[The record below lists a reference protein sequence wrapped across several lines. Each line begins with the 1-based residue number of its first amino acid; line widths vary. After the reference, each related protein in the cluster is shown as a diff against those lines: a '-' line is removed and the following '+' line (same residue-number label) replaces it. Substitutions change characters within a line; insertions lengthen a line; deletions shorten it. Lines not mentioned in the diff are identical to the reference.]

1 MNLDGFATEDDA
13 LSEALRTIRL
23 ERAAFGRVD
32 VGEGGGIHHAGAG
45 GPSGGI
51 LCYQVLEGAC
61 ELAPRGEPA
70 RPLRK
75 GTLVLL
81 ADGLVHTVR
90 PMPGEPAPCRV
101 VRGVFAFEGGAWP
114 RLLAGLPPLVS
125 LDMAGRLETLQAV
138 TSAFLARAGAASPG
152 HEAVKRRLAEAL
164 LMQAIGT
171 FVDGD
176 PALRRRLL
184 PNGDG
189 VVHRCLALMERRPE
203 APWTLQSLAREAH
216 TSRSVLAERFMLL
229 VGEPPI
235 AYLTR
240 LRLNAAAR
248 LLAQTAWPLA
258 RVAECA
264 GYRSEAAFCR
274 AFRRHFAMT
283 PAAWRRCRGAA
294 TLPSAGQESVPHQ
307 LDAGEQHAG
316 IQQPVEQPWL
326 DAVGQAHARQ
336 HAYGGERHQRQ

>member
-13 LSEALRTIRL
+13 LSEALRSVRL
-23 ERAAFGRVD
+23 EQAAFAQEG
-32 VGEGGGIHHAGAG
+32 VGEGRSLRHAGEPGASRG
-45 GPSGGI
+45 VV
-51 LCYQVLEGAC
+51 CYQVLEGAC
-61 ELAPRGEPA
+61 ALTSRNEPE
-70 RPLRK
+70 RLLHK
-75 GTLVLL
+75 GALVLL
-81 ADGLVHTVR
+81 ADGVAHEVR
-90 PMPGEPAPCRV
+90 ALPGKPAPCRLL
-101 VRGVFAFEGGAWP
+101 RGVFAFEGGAWP
-114 RLLAGLPPLVS
+114 RLLSGLPPIVS
-125 LDMAGRLETLQAV
+125 IDMGGRLETLQAV
-138 TSAFLARAGAASPG
+138 LSVFLARAEAASPG

-164 LMQAIGT
+164 LMQAIDT
-171 FVDGD
+171 LVDAD

-184 PNGDG
+184 AATDS
-189 VVHRCLALMERRPE
+189 VVHRCLALMERQPE
-203 APWTLQSLAREAH
+203 APWTLQSLAQEAH

-258 RVAECA
+258 RVAESS
-264 GYRSEAAFCR
+264 GYQSEAAFCR
-274 AFRRHFAMT
+274 AFRRHFATT
-283 PAAWRRCRGAA
+283 PAGWRRSRSTAA
-294 TLPSAGQESVPHQ
+294 PRLAREEPVPHQ
-307 LDAGEQHAG
+307 LHPGEQHAG

>member
-23 ERAAFGRVD
+23 EHAAFGQAD
-32 VGEGGGIHHAGAG
+32 VGEGGPLRHAGACG
-45 GPSGGI
+45 ASRGI
-51 LCYQVLEGAC
+51 VCYQVLDGAC
-61 ELAPRGEPA
+61 ELAARCEPA

-75 GTLVLL
+75 GTLVMV
-81 ADGLVHTVR
+81 ADGIAHEVR
-90 PMPGEPAPCRV
+90 PMPGGRTPCRL

-114 RLLAGLPPLVS
+114 RLLSGLPPVVS
-125 LDMAGRLETLQAV
+125 LDMGGRLETLQALMSV
-138 TSAFLARAGAASPG
+138 FLARAGAASPG

-171 FVDGD
+171 LVEGD

-184 PNGDG
+184 PGGDG
-189 VVHRCLALMERRPE
+189 VVHRCLALMERQPE
-203 APWTLQSLAREAH
+203 APWTLQSLAREAY

-258 RVAECA
+258 RIAECA

-283 PAAWRRCRGAA
+283 PAAWRRSRNA
-294 TLPSAGQESVPHQ
+294 TVLPLAGHEAVPHQ
-307 LDAGEQHAG
+307 LDAGQQHARV
-316 IQQPVEQPWL
+316 QKPVEQPWL

-336 HAYGGERHQRQ
+336 HA